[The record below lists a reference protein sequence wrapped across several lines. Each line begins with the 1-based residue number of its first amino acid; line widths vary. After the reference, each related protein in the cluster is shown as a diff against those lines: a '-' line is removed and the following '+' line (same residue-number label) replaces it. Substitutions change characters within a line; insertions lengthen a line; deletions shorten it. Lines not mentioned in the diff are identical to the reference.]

1 MGASVAIDPLGR
13 WHGGRVA
20 VPIAPARDRFYVKY
34 GAVVPWLSIVVL
46 TSLLVTARVRGTP

>member
-13 WHGGRVA
+13 WHGARVA
-20 VPIAPARDRFYVKY
+20 VPIAPPRDTFYVKY

-46 TSLLVTARVRGTP
+46 TSLLVTARVRGIP